1 MKRRFNPAG
10 ITVYQEFACVAAK
23 LPQKYFLFGG
33 SQTITLITRDTILK
47 FLHNS
52 LISVTLELCLS
63 IEVVRFIG
71 VALIILRVHLSDF
84 IMDIKGH

>member
-10 ITVYQEFACVAAK
+10 ITFYQEFAFVAAK
-23 LPQKYFLFGG
+23 LPQKYFLYDG
-33 SQTITLITRDTILK
+33 SQTITLITCDTILK